1 MNRKTFLARAAL
13 AATLLFTGASSFA
26 QQPPSGDC
34 WDPVC
39 QPSKS
44 SDALGKPERNPL
56 NLPPPDRMGGPKAD
70 NAWRD
75 LQDTRRKAHKTVMC
89 ANSNRK
95 NLAKCGL

>member
-34 WDPVC
+34 WDVC
-39 QPSKS
+39 PPDKFGG
-44 SDALGKPERNPL
+44 DLGRNSL
-56 NLPPPDRMGGPKAD
+56 NLPLPDRMGDPKAD

-89 ANSNRK
+89 ANSNRQ